1 MLYTDRIKNKM
12 YRIIDANLNR
22 SREGLRVC
30 EEVVRFGLEDDRLN
44 EKFRKLRHTITETAK
59 SLPITTEELL
69 ASRDSESD
77 VGNRPFPTHL
87 EKVNYRDIFISNM
100 QRTQE
105 ALRVLEEFSSII
117 LREVAENFRS
127 IRFHTYTLE
136 KDIVERLSTIRD
148 NR

>member
-87 EKVNYRDIFISNM
+87 EKINYRDIFISNM

-105 ALRVLEEFSSII
+105 ALRVLEEFSSIV

-127 IRFHTYTLE
+127 IRFQTYTLE